1 MARSILTPFTFT
13 TGGNT
18 ISSHSAGIIP
28 LTIKG
33 ASTPT
38 VDLLS
43 IQNNSGTPLSGFD
56 SAANLYVN
64 KTTYGFSTI
73 VANPA
78 NTTFWKIATLPATT
92 LSTYDHIIVDAVLDD
107 NWSSNQKAHARVIF
121 SNRDAFTYRYY
132 LNGTV
137 RTNTRILAYT
147 EGDGSVSVYMRLAAS
162 SYSSFSYNITHGIAG
177 VTVYSNPTSTTTAP
191 TGTLAFD
198 SSNLATYV
206 PQMYVP
212 FSGTPQIQ
220 GNSLAYLASPTFT
233 GTVTSPIFAS
243 TVVTGT
249 APLTVAST
257 TKVTNLN
264 ADLLDGFD
272 TSTST
277 VASTVAVRDTNGA
290 INATHLWTSGY
301 RTSNTLGSFVN
312 QWTRIAQF
320 SMLSQYVNSVAVID
334 FSSDGPGL
342 TEISSGRLFVSV
354 KQQQPLG
361 SLPEPPTMI
370 LSNQIVTTI
379 DDFALVL
386 SQNDGTATRFDLY
399 YRNKL
404 DYQLTGF
411 IPIYVN
417 GTVVFYS
424 SQSYVTSLPQAY
436 SNNAVNPPE
445 TEITPID
452 NLSNYFDG
460 VTNRYRIT
468 HQGVFTS
475 VKNPFRLMISI
486 NGVVQTVNTPEYAWQ
501 SPIPYDGFFLDNDGF
516 INFSDTP
523 PLGSTFDGRILGGA
537 TTSTK
542 TKNYPFRAV
551 DLLIGA

>member
-1 MARSILTPFTFT
+1 MANSDKNILITPATNT
-13 TGGNT
+13 SGDPRIVYTPNTAANVITQRLTDSGT
-18 ISSHSAGIIP
+18 ISFEGSAGQLFSITNSLTGTLFSVNDISGIP
-28 LTIKG
+28 SIDVADTGLVRISPFNGTLAIGSTTVATSGGISAKTSVTTTATTQPGFIVKG
-33 ASTPT
+33 ILNQSATLFEAQNSVGTS
-38 VDLLS
+38 LLS
-43 IQNNSGTPLSGFD
+43 I
-56 SAANLYVN
+56 
-64 KTTYGFSTI
+64 
-73 VANPA
+73 
-78 NTTFWKIATLPATT
+78 
-92 LSTYDHIIVDAVLDD
+92 LSTGVL
-107 NWSSNQKAHARVIF
+107 
-121 SNRDAFTYRYY
+121 
-132 LNGTV
+132 
-137 RTNTRILAYT
+137 
-147 EGDGSVSVYMRLAAS
+147 
-162 SYSSFSYNITHGIAG
+162 
-177 VTVYSNPTSTTTAP
+177 
-191 TGTLAFD
+191 
-198 SSNLATYV
+198 
-206 PQMYVP
+206 
-212 FSGTPQIQ
+212 
-220 GNSLAYLASPTFT
+220 
-233 GTVTSPIFAS
+233 AS
-243 TVVTGT
+243 TVATGT

-272 TSTST
+272 TSQSAAT
-277 VASTVAVRDTNGA
+277 ASTVAVRDSNGA

-301 RTSNTLGSFVN
+301 RTSNTLNTFVN

-320 SMLSQYVNSVAVID
+320 SMLSQYVNSVAIID

-361 SLPEPPTMI
+361 SPPEPPTMI
-370 LSNQIVTTI
+370 LSNHIVTTI

-424 SQSYVTSLPQAY
+424 SQPYVASLPQAY
-436 SNNAVNPPE
+436 SNTAVNPPE

-475 VKNPFRLMISI
+475 VRNPFRLMISI